1 MNFHLHLG
9 NTVYCWIRGEV
20 WLSGWCKPV
29 KYGLR
34 SDRCGESKDIRWD
47 QGLHHSLAKEIEI
60 RTGRERVKKEID
72 DSDIWGLLESCQ
84 HERRGLARQ
93 SMCCPLLGDSVRQLR
108 CPPMSHPADEC

>member
-34 SDRCGESKDIRWD
+34 SDHCGESKDAESWD
-47 QGLHHSLAKEIEI
+47 RRLHRSLVKEIEI
-60 RTGRERVKKEID
+60 RTGGERVKKEID
-72 DSDIWGLLESCQ
+72 DSDI
-84 HERRGLARQ
+84 
-93 SMCCPLLGDSVRQLR
+93 
-108 CPPMSHPADEC
+108 